1 MKLVM
6 LWFALL
12 WSPYF
17 WQDFPNTDLAVDTDH
32 RMCPLNLSTL
42 IAPGWIVSRR
52 KRWMTPSSPT
62 RKFSISSTRL
72 LIWSSLQCRWIPVYD
87 PGLLFWYESNLFLS
101 GLDHL
106 FNLGFEKSHR
116 KLRPGGLCSH
126 PARPWVQHWLDAC
139 SINGAHGLPWSSR
152 GNKWTIQPYFCL
164 LMLYLMIW
172 GFVMVNFHSWFEFN
186 ILCANCLRKRIL
198 KVYKEMI
205 PTLSLQAA
213 CHHLLCVSISMGITS
228 QKLKD

>member
-1 MKLVM
+1 MDDAIFPHKEILHFINETLDMKQFTMQVNPC
-6 LWFALL
+6 LL
-12 WSPYF
+12 
-17 WQDFPNTDLAVDTDH
+17 
-32 RMCPLNLSTL
+32 
-42 IAPGWIVSRR
+42 
-52 KRWMTPSSPT
+52 
-62 RKFSISSTRL
+62 
-72 LIWSSLQCRWIPVYD
+72 
-87 PGLLFWYESNLFLS
+87 WYESNLFLS

-139 SINGAHGLPWSSR
+139 SINGADGLPWSSR

-186 ILCANCLRKRIL
+186 ILCANCLRKKKPEGL
-198 KVYKEMI
+198 QGDDSNSQ
-205 PTLSLQAA
+205 PSSCLSLP
-213 CHHLLCVSISMGITS
+213 SMCKYLHENYS
-228 QKLKD
+228 PK